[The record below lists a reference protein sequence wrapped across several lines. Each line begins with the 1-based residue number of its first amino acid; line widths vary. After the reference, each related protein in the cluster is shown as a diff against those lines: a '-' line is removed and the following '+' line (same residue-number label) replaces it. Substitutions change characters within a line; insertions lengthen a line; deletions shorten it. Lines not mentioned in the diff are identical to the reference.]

1 MSVSVGKSSIVSSNL
16 VLYLDPS
23 SPVNYS
29 LTEVE
34 VLAVAG
40 GGAGGGRH
48 AGGGGGGGVI
58 YVSSHAVT
66 QGSAITVT
74 VGNGGATGGYG
85 SRGGNGQNS
94 VFGSLIAIGGGGGGG
109 YADGAATVIGAS
121 GGSGGGGAGAAGLP
135 GGNGSGGAG
144 TPGQG
149 NRGGDPWASGWPGG
163 GGGGAGQRGS
173 SPRNGLYGGRGG
185 DGLLYN
191 ISGTPRYYGGG
202 GGGAGE
208 SNVDL
213 NGGLGGLGGGG
224 RATGAYNPT
233 QGQPGQANTG
243 GGGGGSRDQA
253 GALGGSGVVI
263 VRYPGPQKATGG
275 NTITQVGGYTI
286 HTFNSSGTFTPLT
299 APVNT
304 GSVYGL
310 QDLSANNITLTQSG
324 GVTYSTENGGS
335 FVFDG
340 VNDLLITTP
349 TPLLLQGNPNITV
362 IGFYR
367 RTGNFAG
374 RGFWGIG
381 GSNVGGTG
389 QGINNW
395 NNANTNEIAIDSW
408 GQSTFT
414 TGQTYPLNTWIGV
427 AWRKIAG
434 PMTRANCIISIFNGT
449 TLTHYTSTSLSVL
462 RGEAGS
468 NLVIN
473 SIGGLT
479 IGSISIDTGYC
490 SPVNIG
496 SHCIY
501 DRVLTDAEIQ
511 QNFNALRGRFGI

>member
-1 MSVSVGKSSIVSSNL
+1 MSIKFGNSIVTKDIVLHLNASSQKNY
-16 VLYLDPS
+16 VLS
-23 SPVNYS
+23 
-29 LTEVE
+29 EVE
-34 VLAVAG
+34 VLIVGGGG
-40 GGAGGGRH
+40 GGASGH
-48 AGGGGGGGVI
+48 AGGGGGGGGVI
-58 YVSSHAVT
+58 YRP
-66 QGSAITVT
+66 AIQVVPGTVYSIT
-74 VGNGGATGGYG
+74 VGNGGSQNTNGQPSFAFNLTALGGGTGGLEA
-85 SRGGNGQNS
+85 SRPG
-94 VFGSLIAIGGGGGGG
+94 VA
-109 YADGAATVIGAS
+109 
-121 GGSGGGGAGAAGLP
+121 GGSGGGGAGDATTS
-135 GGNGSGGAG
+135 NRIGGAG

-149 NRGGDPWASGWPGG
+149 QPGGNGNGDGINVAGNPYGQGG
-163 GGGGAGQRGS
+163 GGGGAGQRGFDATT
-173 SPRNGLYGGRGG
+173 LAGGRGG
-185 DGLLYN
+185 DGLQFN
-191 ISGTPRYYGGG
+191 ISGTPTYYGGG
-202 GGGAGE
+202 GGGGGWSATVVAV
-208 SNVDL
+208 N
-213 NGGLGGLGGGG
+213 GLGGRGGGG
-224 RATGAYNPT
+224 GGGEVSSGVAGTP
-233 QGQPGQANTG
+233 NTG
-243 GGGGGSRDQA
+243 GGGGGTNASATRIGGA
-253 GALGGSGVVI
+253 GGTGVVI

-286 HTFNSSGTFTPLT
+286 HTFTSSGTFTPLS
-299 APVNT
+299 APVNGGT
-304 GSVYGL
+304 AYGL
-310 QDLSANNITLTQSG
+310 QDLSGKNITLTQSG
-324 GVTYSTENGGS
+324 GVTYSTANGGA

-340 VNDLLITTP
+340 VNDLLISTP

-381 GSNVGGTG
+381 GSNVGGIG

-449 TLTHYTSTSLSVL
+449 TLTHYTSTSLTVL
-462 RGEAGS
+462 RGEAAS

-479 IGSISIDTGYC
+479 IGSISVDTGYC

-501 DRVLTDAEIQ
+501 NRVLTDVEIQ
-511 QNFNALRGRFGI
+511 QNFNAQRGRFGI